1 LCLLAAVQLQT
12 MHTKDSN
19 DCAINDDLCVNF
31 CRQTNWLLQH
41 LRQMQLQMRMMQIF
55 TVMMRRLLVQQQ
67 VPMQGL
73 VNDAWKVLHRETR
86 LLQPNAPNKAAL
98 DGEAKSGPCT
108 TCVSIESCTL
118 SCLWMV
124 CIIVIATAVQVKQ
137 GITSLSDYLFHKV
150 RCSPAITANLLGS
163 IL

>member
-1 LCLLAAVQLQT
+1 
-12 MHTKDSN
+12 MHTKVSN

-31 CRQTNWLLQH
+31 CRQTKWLLQH
-41 LRQMQLQMRMMQIF
+41 LQQMQLQMRMMQIF

-73 VNDAWKVLHRETR
+73 VSDACKVLHLETR

-98 DGEAKSGPCT
+98 DCEAKSGPCT
-108 TCVSIESCTL
+108 TCVSMESCTL
-118 SCLWMV
+118 SRLWMV

-137 GITSLSDYLFHKV
+137 GITSLPDYLFHKV